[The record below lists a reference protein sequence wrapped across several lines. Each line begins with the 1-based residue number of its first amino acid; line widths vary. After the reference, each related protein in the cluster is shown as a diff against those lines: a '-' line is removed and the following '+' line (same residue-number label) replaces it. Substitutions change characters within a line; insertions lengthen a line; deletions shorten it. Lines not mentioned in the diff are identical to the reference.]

1 MRHPEGLEWRF
12 LFSGDRGPMLSKN
25 ARRIPRGAVVRR
37 MPMGGVEPPT

>member
-12 LFSGDRGPMLSKN
+12 LFSGGPRAHVSKN